1 MKKSLKLKT
10 VKLIAVF
17 SFSFFM
23 FSCGTA
29 PVAETKIPETDATA
43 DAAAEPAAEAQD
55 KPAQTVQ
62 EEDNAEQ
69 PAEET
74 LAQPAQ
80 EEETASQSAESA
92 AAEENAADGGAAD
105 SVEAESTADNAETDN
120 NIEEK
125 VEEPIEET
133 ESQEEQLED
142 EAEVIEPK
150 YELIEDVPGYYE
162 SEPEPVY
169 LEQSEKVPEQEV
181 LPAEITEEAKEE
193 PPAEEEKENIAQAE
207 TADTKAELAKDSYPD
222 NKEEAVKTP
231 EAEVPADNAD
241 NKGNAGKAADTAAT
255 IENNN
260 QKPAV
265 VIEEIPVVAPAE
277 VPAENKTEETE
288 GIAAAEEVESAD
300 SITYTREEENLEEQK
315 EAAPEED
322 RIVTAPSRS
331 VEMKNNQYLDIVYPG
346 SGWIYLGEENNKTLM
361 RYFGRKIGEKNTVFS
376 LRSRAEGSTILH
388 FYKNDQLTGKVI
400 DDYLQVEIKGVNNSP
415 EHAVA
420 PAYAEVIPPK
430 PEKKVLTET
439 VQQQD
444 NATYIPVKTAEKKA
458 AAKASGTSKATEENT
473 AASVLPATGTPAINY
488 VAENAMD
495 SGSKTVIQNTT
506 AENEGISPAETA
518 KNIIQ
523 ESSAAPAP
531 ASSANVNT
539 ENPEDLM
546 ADEILAKAK
555 ESFKNKKFED
565 TLTYLDDFFTK
576 ATTNIDEGLMLQG
589 QTFESTSSVRNIK
602 SALDTYET
610 IVRRFPQSNY
620 WTKANERM
628 TYIKKFY
635 FNIR

>member
-1 MKKSLKLKT
+1 M
-10 VKLIAVF
+10 
-17 SFSFFM
+17 
-23 FSCGTA
+23 
-29 PVAETKIPETDATA
+29 
-43 DAAAEPAAEAQD
+43 
-55 KPAQTVQ
+55 
-62 EEDNAEQ
+62 
-69 PAEET
+69 
-74 LAQPAQ
+74 
-80 EEETASQSAESA
+80 
-92 AAEENAADGGAAD
+92 
-105 SVEAESTADNAETDN
+105 
-120 NIEEK
+120 
-125 VEEPIEET
+125 
-133 ESQEEQLED
+133 
-142 EAEVIEPK
+142 
-150 YELIEDVPGYYE
+150 
-162 SEPEPVY
+162 
-169 LEQSEKVPEQEV
+169 
-181 LPAEITEEAKEE
+181 
-193 PPAEEEKENIAQAE
+193 
-207 TADTKAELAKDSYPD
+207 
-222 NKEEAVKTP
+222 
-231 EAEVPADNAD
+231 
-241 NKGNAGKAADTAAT
+241 
-255 IENNN
+255 
-260 QKPAV
+260 
-265 VIEEIPVVAPAE
+265 
-277 VPAENKTEETE
+277 
-288 GIAAAEEVESAD
+288 
-300 SITYTREEENLEEQK
+300 
-315 EAAPEED
+315 
-322 RIVTAPSRS
+322 
-331 VEMKNNQYLDIVYPG
+331 
-346 SGWIYLGEENNKTLM
+346 
-361 RYFGRKIGEKNTVFS
+361 
-376 LRSRAEGSTILH
+376 RSRAEGSTILH